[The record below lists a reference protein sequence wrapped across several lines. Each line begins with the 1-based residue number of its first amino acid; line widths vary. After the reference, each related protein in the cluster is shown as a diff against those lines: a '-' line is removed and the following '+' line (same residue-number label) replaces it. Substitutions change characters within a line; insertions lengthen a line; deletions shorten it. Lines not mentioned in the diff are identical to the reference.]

1 MLHRW
6 QIFKDLEE
14 SGRLTGILLLIATAI
29 SMLLA
34 NSVVS
39 VSYIG
44 FWEIKVG
51 AGPLYKTV
59 HHWVNDGLMAAFFLL
74 VGLEIKRELLDGE
87 LASPRKAALPLVA
100 ALGGVVLPAVIY
112 ISFNAGLPSMTGWA
126 IPMATDIAFSLGILS
141 MLGRRVPASLKIFLT
156 ALAVIDDLFAIV
168 IIAVFYTHQ
177 LAATYLIYAGIVLV
191 GLFLMNRFGILTWWL
206 YVLAGLLLWFFVLKS
221 GIHATLAGVMLAL
234 CIPSDILE
242 DMEHALTKPVNYL
255 ILPVFAL
262 ANTAISFSAVSLSD
276 FFTPLSLGIMIGLVF
291 GKTFGIFSFTYLG
304 VKSKLCDLSSDI
316 QWSDVV
322 GMGAIAGIGFTMSIF
337 ISLLSFTD
345 RTMIDRAILSVIAGS
360 VISALVG
367 VLIFRL
373 KK

>member
-262 ANTAISFSAVSLSD
+262 ANTAISFSSVSLSD

-345 RTMIDRAILSVIAGS
+345 RTMIDQAILSVIAGS
-360 VISALVG
+360 VISALLGILV
-367 VLIFRL
+367 FRM

>member
-191 GLFLMNRFGILTWWL
+191 GLF
-206 YVLAGLLLWFFVLKS
+206 
-221 GIHATLAGVMLAL
+221 
-234 CIPSDILE
+234 
-242 DMEHALTKPVNYL
+242 
-255 ILPVFAL
+255 
-262 ANTAISFSAVSLSD
+262 
-276 FFTPLSLGIMIGLVF
+276 
-291 GKTFGIFSFTYLG
+291 
-304 VKSKLCDLSSDI
+304 
-316 QWSDVV
+316 
-322 GMGAIAGIGFTMSIF
+322 
-337 ISLLSFTD
+337 
-345 RTMIDRAILSVIAGS
+345 
-360 VISALVG
+360 
-367 VLIFRL
+367 
-373 KK
+373 